1 MRRWT
6 SIGALVLLA
15 LVSVWWSGGRRSS
28 ERVHAPSITP
38 EARRA
43 DTPLAAAAAEAPPA
57 THERDKVV
65 ADSKSTL
72 PDARDPAETRGL
84 SGSIVGRVH
93 DANGAA
99 RDGVVARVTDAEG
112 KGVKTECT
120 TGEFRAEGLAAGHY
134 WLAVSAREHRTAF
147 AEVELAAGATEELD
161 FVLGAKVVLDV
172 LAQTRDG
179 LPYERVKPTM
189 GALLAVAHARPLD
202 TWDAAI
208 EGQVDALYD
217 LGRFREADTRA
228 SEGGIGVLE
237 LEGEPPL
244 WVHLVLGQRVL
255 ARELVPFG
263 ATEVVFRLD
272 GKAADALANLRVR
285 LFDPAGQPTPAS
297 HVLLY
302 GRSGGFMPNVDGLEV
317 IEIPGLAPGNYR
329 LFVASEQFSQA
340 TRTLQ
345 LEPGWNEV
353 ELRFAALVALRG
365 RVVDA
370 NGLPIAG
377 AGEDLSP
384 GEDPTVLLGSF
395 DPTNGAL
402 TWDESMHF
410 GVDLDGS
417 FALTVGSGQHALRAH
432 AHGSPSS
439 IVRVDTRQ
447 GPVEGVLLPLLAPVA
462 VVLRREH
469 GDWRGARYAVLDAE
483 GQALA
488 QGAFRG
494 PEPVKLRLFA
504 GQHRLLVSA
513 PDGSPLYDRSFVVEA
528 QSLVLPLAW

>member
-15 LVSVWWSGGRRSS
+15 LVSVWWSGGRGSS
-28 ERVHAPSITP
+28 ERVRAPSVAP
-38 EARRA
+38 EARRTNA
-43 DTPLAAAAAEAPPA
+43 PLVAAAAEAPPA
-57 THERDKVV
+57 PSERDKVV

-72 PDARDPAETRGL
+72 PDARDPAETRRL

-134 WLAVSAREHRTAF
+134 WLAVSARGHRTAF
-147 AEVELAAGATEELD
+147 AEVELAAGTTEKLD
-161 FVLGAKVVLDV
+161 FVLGAKLVLDV

-237 LEGEPPL
+237 LEGEPPV

-255 ARELVPFG
+255 ARELVPLG

-272 GKAADALANLRVR
+272 GKAADELANLRVR
-285 LFDPAGQPTPAS
+285 LFDPAGQPTPAN

-302 GRSGGFMPNVDGLEV
+302 GRSSGFMPNVDGLEV
-317 IEIPGLAPGNYR
+317 IEIPGLAPGSYR
-329 LFVASEQFSQA
+329 LSIASAQFGQA
-340 TRTLQ
+340 TRALQ

-353 ELRFAALVALRG
+353 EVRFATLVALRG

-370 NGLPIAG
+370 HGLPIAG
-377 AGEDLSP
+377 A

-395 DPTNGAL
+395 DPTNGAI

-513 PDGSPLYDRSFVVEA
+513 PDGAPLYDRSFVVE
-528 QSLVLPLAW
+528 SDTLVLPLAW